1 MLLDLPVE
9 TVQVIM
15 QTAERQGVSVAELLD
30 KLLYKE
36 QELFLNSDLT
46 QFVPNQEQAEVI
58 QALLDNPLPYN
69 QELQNLLALTKDT

>member
-58 QALLDNPLPYN
+58 QDLLDNPPIFN
-69 QELQNLLALTKDT
+69 QELQNLLALTKDM